1 VSSSNSELISSAR
14 SVSDLKAHL
23 VLVPKYRKKL
33 FNKVM
38 LVRLEQIVRDLLEK
52 WGCKCVEFNGEK
64 DHVHLLFQYTPQV
77 QLSKLVNN
85 LKTVSSRYLKKEFQ
99 ERFEQ
104 YYWKDALW
112 SGSYYICSCGGVT
125 IETLKKYV
133 QEQNRPEN

>member
-1 VSSSNSELISSAR
+1 MSSFNSELVSSAR
-14 SVSDLKAHL
+14 SISDLKAHL

-33 FNKVM
+33 FNKAM

-64 DHVHLLFQYTPQV
+64 DHVHLLFQYTPQI

-85 LKTVSSRYLKKEFQ
+85 LKTVSSRYLKKEFK

-112 SGSYYICSCGGVT
+112 SGSYYISSCGGVT

-133 QEQNRPEN
+133 SEQNRPEN

>member
-1 VSSSNSELISSAR
+1 MSSSNSELIFSAR

-64 DHVHLLFQYTPQV
+64 DHVHLLFQYTPQI

-85 LKTVSSRYLKKEFQ
+85 LKTVSSRYLKKEFK

-104 YYWKDALW
+104 YYCKDALW
-112 SGSYYICSCGGVT
+112 SGSYYISSCGGVT

>member
-1 VSSSNSELISSAR
+1 MSSPNSNLISSAR

-33 FNKVM
+33 FNKAM
-38 LVRLEQIVRDLLEK
+38 LVRLEQIVRELLEK
-52 WGCKCVEFNGEK
+52 WGCQCVEFNGEK
-64 DHVHLLFQYTPQV
+64 DHVHLLFQYTPQI

-85 LKTVSSRYLKKEFQ
+85 LKTVTSRYLKKEFKD
-99 ERFEQ
+99 RFEQ

-112 SGSYYICSCGGVT
+112 SGSYYISSCGGVT

-133 QEQNRPEN
+133 SEQNRPEN